1 MQSGTLDLK
10 DLKKEILIMG
20 FVELEKLP
28 ELTIAEGITG
38 RAVTADTVTVMH
50 VVLKA
55 GAIIPEHAHYHEQ
68 VVNVIEGEMEMMVE
82 GKPFRL
88 VPGKVLVLPPNVVH
102 SGRVI
107 SECKVV
113 DVFHPVRK
121 DFAGSSFGGYPG
133 KK

>member
-1 MQSGTLDLK
+1 MPYVNLAD
-10 DLKKEILIMG
+10 
-20 FVELEKLP
+20 LP
-28 ELTIAEGITG
+28 ELNIAEGITG

-55 GAIIPEHAHYHEQ
+55 GAIIPEHSHYHEQ
-68 VVNVIEGEMEMMVE
+68 VVNVIEGEMEMTVE
-82 GKPFRL
+82 GQSHRL
-88 VPGKVLVLPPNVVH
+88 VPGKVLILPPSVVH

-121 DFAGSSFGGYPG
+121 DFAGASFGGYPG